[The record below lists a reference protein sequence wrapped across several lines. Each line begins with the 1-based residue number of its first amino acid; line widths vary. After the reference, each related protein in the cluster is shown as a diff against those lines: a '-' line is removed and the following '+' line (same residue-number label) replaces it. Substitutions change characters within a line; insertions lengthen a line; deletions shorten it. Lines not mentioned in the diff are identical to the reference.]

1 MSSSPINFSGSSTYA
16 SSFQQVIQR
25 AVGIASLPMQILQGD
40 VTELTGRQKA
50 TSALGS
56 SFQLL
61 QTALTAI
68 GSASSGSPAARVSDS
83 GITATTSTGALPGT
97 YSIQVDDIGS
107 STVSLSKDGLTP
119 VTDPSAGNISAASTF
134 TLTVNGVEHTIT
146 PESTSLSSLVTA
158 INAGGDGVQAT
169 IINVGTNTSP
179 DYRLSLT
186 SENLGAD
193 TIQLNDGTNDLLD
206 TLSTGSDALYKVN
219 GSSTQLHSTSRD
231 ITLSPGLTVHLE
243 AQTES
248 PAAITVSTS
257 FSGLENAISNFV
269 STFNSAVTGVQKN
282 EGTNGGALS
291 GDSLVYTLVN
301 ALNGLA
307 QTASGSGSI
316 TSLADFGVTLQQ
328 NGQLEFDSSVFAAA
342 NKTDIQQFLGSTA
355 TDGSFLKLANDAL
368 DSVTDVDNGLIASA
382 YNALQTQIASKN
394 KLIQN
399 DQLRIDQLQKNL
411 QAQLAKADA
420 AIATLEGQKS
430 YFEQL
435 FTATYGANGIQA
447 QNS

>member
-1 MSSSPINFSGSSTYA
+1 MSSTPITFSGSSTYA

-40 VTELTGRQKA
+40 VTELTGKQQA
-50 TSALGS
+50 TSALGG

-61 QTALTAI
+61 QTAMSAI
-68 GSASSGSPAARVSDS
+68 GNTSSGSPAAQVSDA
-83 GITATTSTGALPGT
+83 GVTATASTGALPGT

-107 STVSLSKDGLTP
+107 STVSLSKDGLTT
-119 VTDPSAGNISAASTF
+119 VTDASTGNISSALSF
-134 TLTVNGVEHTIT
+134 TLTVNGVDHTIT
-146 PESTSLSSLVTA
+146 PASTSLSSLVTA
-158 INAGGDGVQAT
+158 INAADDGVQAT
-169 IINVGTNTSP
+169 IVNVGTNTSP
-179 DYRLSLT
+179 DYRLSIT
-186 SENLGAD
+186 SSNLGAD

-219 GSSTQLHSTSRD
+219 GSLTQLHSTSRD
-231 ITLSPGLTVHLE
+231 ITLSPGLTVHLA
-243 AQTES
+243 AQTDS
-248 PAAITVSTS
+248 PATITVSTNFNS
-257 FSGLENAISNFV
+257 LENALSNFV
-269 STFNSAVTGVQKN
+269 STFNAAVTSVQKN

-307 QTASGSGSI
+307 QTTSGAGSI
-316 TSLADFGVTLQQ
+316 TSLADLGVTLQQ
-328 NGQLEFDSSVFAAA
+328 NGQLQFDSSVFTAA
-342 NKTDIQQFLGSTA
+342 NKTDVQQFLGSTT
-355 TDGSFLKLANDAL
+355 TDASFLQLANDAL
-368 DSVTDVDNGLIASA
+368 KSVNDVDNGLIAGA
-382 YNALQTQIASKN
+382 FNALQTQITSKN

-420 AIATLEGQKS
+420 AIATLEGQKT